1 MQKTLLKMVQDT
13 LSLMDSDEV
22 NSISDTIESEQIA
35 VCYRTIYDQIV
46 TEYGV
51 PSKNKTIRIGAT
63 DDSTNGKTRL
73 FLNHA
78 LMSIDTIQ
86 YDNRNASG
94 DAPNYQQMIPL
105 HNKTFLDRCI
115 NLDTSASTIL
125 QQTWPNTDMKFG
137 VYNNKHPKYVTLV
150 EERIL
155 IFDSYY
161 SDVDSSNLLES
172 KSRVSGEVSDSLTID
187 DTTNVTLP
195 GELLNLLE
203 SNATELAFDLYKQ
216 VTPAKIVNLAR
227 KARVRQQRTKFKF
240 RDQRRTGEDYGR
252 KTPGTSRKRPTG
264 VDGSDPTS
272 LPSYI

>member
-86 YDNRNASG
+86 YDNRSAAS
-94 DAPNYQQMIPL
+94 DPPL
-105 HNKTFLDRCI
+105 YREATVLTNREFLDKTI
-115 NLDTSASTIL
+115 NLDTSGSTL
-125 QQTWPNTDMKFG
+125 LEQTWPNTDIKFG
-137 VYNNKHPKYVTLV
+137 VYNNKAPKYVTLV

-155 IFDSYY
+155 IFDAYD

-172 KSRVSGEVSDSLTID
+172 KSRVSGEVSDALTID

-203 SNATELAFDLYKQ
+203 TNATELAFDLYKQ
-216 VTPAKIVNLAR
+216 TTPAKIVNLAR
-227 KARVRQQRTKFKF
+227 KSRVRQQRNKFKF

-252 KTPGTSRKRPTG
+252 PAPGRSTKRPTG
-264 VDGSDPTS
+264 VGSGSATA
-272 LPSYI
+272 LPDYI